1 MKFKKLVVIEPVALV
16 PEGKEQLKNF
26 ADQVI
31 LYDTIPA
38 NNEEILERIGDADA
52 VLISFTSR
60 LEKEVIDKAPNIR
73 YIGMCCSLY
82 SEESANVDIAF
93 ARTKG
98 IQVTGIRD
106 YGDKGVVEY
115 VLYQLV
121 QLLHGYGCPC
131 WKNKPMEITGLKV
144 GIIGLGTSGGLI
156 AEALQFLG
164 ADISY
169 FARTPKPEREA
180 QGMHYKPL
188 HNLLRDSQ
196 VIFTCLNKNVIL
208 LHKEEFDILGNG
220 KIMFNTSIG
229 PASDLDALEQW
240 LSHSENIFCCDTL
253 AGIGPD
259 DYAGR
264 LVAQDNVHCVNGSS
278 GLTVQAYEL
287 LTKKV
292 LENIQTFLNNAE

>member
-1 MKFKKLVVIEPVALV
+1 MKFKKMVIIEPVALV
-16 PEGKEQLKNF
+16 PSGIQRLQEF
-26 ADQVI
+26 ADEVI
-31 LYDTIPA
+31 AYDTIPA
-38 NNEEILERIGDADA
+38 NNDEILKRIDDADA

-60 LEKEVIDKAPNIR
+60 LEKEVIDQAPNIR

-115 VLYQLV
+115 VIFQLV
-121 QLLHGYGCPC
+121 KLLHGYDCPC
-131 WKNKPMEITGLKV
+131 WDGKPLEITGLNV
-144 GIIGLGTSGGLI
+144 GIIGLGTSGAMI

-164 ADISY
+164 ANISY
-169 FARTPKPEREA
+169 FARSPKPEREA
-180 QGMHYKPL
+180 QGMHFKPL
-188 HNLLRDSQ
+188 HELLEDSQ

-208 LHKEEFDILGNG
+208 LHQKEFEILGNG

-240 LSHSENIFCCDTL
+240 VSHPENIFCCDTL
-253 AGIGPD
+253 AGIGPESFA
-259 DYAGR
+259 YR
-264 LVAQDNVHCVNGSS
+264 LNRQKNVYCVNASA
-278 GLTVQAYEL
+278 GLTTQAYEL
-287 LTKKV
+287 LTDKV
-292 LENIQTFLNNAE
+292 IQNIHAYLDSVQ